1 MRHDDPLAVA
11 GRKDSVQVDPSGS
24 GIRPR
29 LTKGDLF
36 VPYEYR
42 KAERVVKARQQA
54 ERALLAALTVECDE
68 LGLLWH
74 HDPDSRRGVGSP
86 GFPDLV
92 VAGPGGFM
100 IAELKSGNGRMSREQ
115 IRWRACLQHGF
126 RGYALLR
133 PEHHER
139 GDTTRLLLQLAT
151 A

>member
-1 MRHDDPLAVA
+1 MTRNDDPRAVA
-11 GRKDSVQVDPSGS
+11 ARRQAARVDPSGS

-42 KAERVVKARQQA
+42 KGDRAALA
-54 ERALLAALTVECDE
+54 TERALLAAVTVECDE

-74 HDPDSRRGVGSP
+74 HDPDSRRALGSP

-92 VAGPGGFM
+92 VAGPGGFV
-100 IAELKSGNGRMSREQ
+100 IAELKSHNGRMTREQ

-139 GDTTRLLLQLAT
+139 GEIIRLLHRLA